1 MAENPLKIRDYV
13 NPNLFVDS
21 FKQRT
26 GLNSKRNKDGDNFL
40 FSTLRSKADITNDT
54 KDSSRSDN
62 MIQTRMR
69 FKAKNDV
76 ERVTDEINKYSYG
89 RVPHIKL
96 NDIKL
101 KHQDTIS
108 SRDDLSKR
116 LGKDEILEENLKIS
130 KFSSNNNNLDNR
142 SNYSVEDK
150 TSLNYL
156 NAKKSNKSHS
166 EFHKKTH
173 FKAASDIAAFNS

>member
-76 ERVTDEINKYSYG
+76 ERVTDEINKYSY
-89 RVPHIKL
+89 
-96 NDIKL
+96 
-101 KHQDTIS
+101 
-108 SRDDLSKR
+108 
-116 LGKDEILEENLKIS
+116 
-130 KFSSNNNNLDNR
+130 
-142 SNYSVEDK
+142 
-150 TSLNYL
+150 
-156 NAKKSNKSHS
+156 
-166 EFHKKTH
+166 
-173 FKAASDIAAFNS
+173 